1 MNVSGT
7 GTNTNYY
14 FQKTVACV
22 VCFTIF
28 GAPGS
33 VANINITVY
42 NYIFRCIF
50 DLGVFLAVYN
60 YLFRCIF
67 DLGVFSVPTFF
78 VLVFLGVFVFV

>member
-1 MNVSGT
+1 MGSEAGSDPGTRVPGKLLIVIPVNVSGT

-50 DLGVFLAVYN
+50 DLGVF
-60 YLFRCIF
+60 FSCIQ
-67 DLGVFSVPTFF
+67 LPI
-78 VLVFLGVFVFV
+78 